1 MGENNIAIV
10 ATKQEINHLLMSEEL
25 HWRQRSQMVWL
36 EAGDQNTKFFHSFAN
51 QRQRKNSIPGLRND
65 ANVWCTAENQIEEVA
80 VAYYQEIF
88 ATSQPTRIEE
98 TLSAVEKVVSEETN
112 HQLLQPY
119 TMEEVRAALFQMH
132 PSKAPGSD
140 GMSSFFFQKYWH
152 IVGNSISN
160 AVLSVLNSGKIL
172 RKINLTYLSLIPKKK
187 NPEKLS
193 DYRPIS
199 LCNVLYKI
207 ISKVLAN
214 RLKSVLSVIISDSQS
229 AFVPGRMITDNV
241 SVAFEVLNK

>member
-1 MGENNIAIV
+1 
-10 ATKQEINHLLMSEEL
+10 
-25 HWRQRSQMVWL
+25 
-36 EAGDQNTKFFHSFAN
+36 
-51 QRQRKNSIPGLRND
+51 
-65 ANVWCTAENQIEEVA
+65 
-80 VAYYQEIF
+80 
-88 ATSQPTRIEE
+88 
-98 TLSAVEKVVSEETN
+98 
-112 HQLLQPY
+112 
-119 TMEEVRAALFQMH
+119 MH

-214 RLKSVLSVIISDSQS
+214 TEISIICYYLRLPECLCTWEIDY
-229 AFVPGRMITDNV
+229 
-241 SVAFEVLNK
+241 